1 MVLSDAKKQLL
12 KLLLRIAVT
21 VGLLTWVLQRV
32 SLVDLRSVAAAAEW
46 QGVALVCLFNV
57 LLFWIRGFRSQLI
70 FKRLDCPVGVNTL
83 FGATAVMTLYGMVLP
98 GVLSLAAKWQVLKR
112 CTGKGSSILSG
123 MLYSQV
129 SVMLVML
136 VFGLLALA
144 LGGPVDQTPMGQAG
158 GAGYLYVCT
167 IVLLALVLV
176 TYACMCS
183 PAGTPFDS
191 LFHAMVGRLPEPV
204 ARKVRTVTGQ
214 LAVFR
219 TVGLRFHLTIASL
232 TFVTG
237 VMGGGVLLKLAAQ
250 SVGIS
255 VPALV
260 FVWMYVL
267 VYLLGRLPISVA
279 NCGVR
284 EFVLVGVLGGFGIDS
299 SAALLMSVILFA
311 AQVFLAFIGAL
322 YQLSWSL
329 GGNKNSNQ
337 SSVSQ

>member
-1 MVLSDAKKQLL
+1 MVQSDAQKQRL
-12 KLLLRIAVT
+12 KLLVRIAVT

-32 SLVDLRSVAAAAEW
+32 SWVDLRSVAAAAKW
-46 QGVALVCLFNV
+46 QVVVLVCLFNV

-70 FKRLDCPVGVNTL
+70 FKRLDCPVGINTL

-98 GVLSLAAKWQVLKR
+98 GVLSLAAKWQVLRR
-112 CTGKGSSILSG
+112 CTGKGNNILSG

-144 LGGPVDQTPMGQAG
+144 LGGPTDLTPMKQAG
-158 GAGYLYVCT
+158 GTRYLYVCT
-167 IVLLALVLV
+167 VILLAFVLV
-176 TYACMCS
+176 VYACMCS
-183 PAGTPFDS
+183 PAGTRIDS
-191 LFHAMVGRLPEPV
+191 LFWAMVRRLPEPV
-204 ARKVRTVTGQ
+204 AQKVRTVTGQ

-237 VMGGGVLLKLAAQ
+237 ILGGGVLLRLAAH

-255 VPALV
+255 VPVLV

-267 VYLLGRLPISVA
+267 VYLLGRLPISLA

-284 EFVLVGVLGGFGIDS
+284 EFVLVGVLGTYGIDS

-311 AQVFLAFIGAL
+311 AQLFLALIGAL
-322 YQLSWSL
+322 YQLSWSSQR
-329 GGNKNSNQ
+329 NKISDQ
-337 SSVSQ
+337 

>member
-1 MVLSDAKKQLL
+1 MVTSDAKKQLL

-21 VGLLTWVLQRV
+21 VGLLSWVFQSV
-32 SLVDLRSVAAAAEW
+32 SLVDLRSVAAHAKW
-46 QGVALVCLFNV
+46 QYLALVCLFNV
-57 LLFWIRGFRSQLI
+57 LLFWIRAFRSQLI
-70 FKRLDCPVGVNTL
+70 FKRLDCPVGLPTL
-83 FGATAVMTLYGMVLP
+83 FGASAVMTLYGMVLP

-112 CTGKGSSILSG
+112 CTGKGSNVLSG

-136 VFGLLALA
+136 AFGLLALA
-144 LGGPVDQTPMGQAG
+144 LGGPVDQTQMGQAG
-158 GAGYLYVCT
+158 GTGSLYVAT
-167 IVLLALVLV
+167 AVLLALVLV

-183 PAGTPFDS
+183 PAGTRLDALS
-191 LFHAMVGRLPEPV
+191 NALIRRLPEPV

-219 TVGLRFHLTIASL
+219 TVGPRFHLTIASL

-237 VMGGGVLLKLAAQ
+237 VMGGGLLLKLAAQ
-250 SVGIS
+250 SVSIS

-267 VYLLGRLPISVA
+267 IYLLGRLPISLA

-284 EFVLVGVLGGFGIDS
+284 EFVLVGVLGAYGIDS

-311 AQVFLAFIGAL
+311 AQLFLALIGAL

-329 GGNKNSNQ
+329 QRNKNSHQ
-337 SSVSQ
+337 